1 MIINLL
7 TNSGLFI
14 LTLFLVFLALVL
26 HLAVLLVLALLRL
39 DLLEEL
45 FDLAHYPGL
54 VLRKE
59 GSVVG
64 ALILGGL
71 LEEGLL
77 LLHDPEPLVLVHD
90 QVLELDFRVGGHTLE
105 EVHLP
110 VEASEVVDAGGDLFV
125 ILLFSPFQDGSRE
138 LRELGRSLLFG
149 VQGRLRVVE
158 VALKILREEVVVTVD
173 EKLNLLLVIPATI
186 LIDWQ
191 LIEGGLHC

>member
-14 LTLFLVFLALVL
+14 LTLFLVFLAFVL
-26 HLAVLLVLALLRL
+26 HLLVLALLRL

-54 VLRKE
+54 VLREE
-59 GSVVG
+59 GSIVG
-64 ALILGGL
+64 ALVLGRL

-110 VEASEVVDAGGDLFV
+110 EEASEVVDAGGDLFV

-138 LRELGRSLLFG
+138 LRELG
-149 VQGRLRVVE
+149 
-158 VALKILREEVVVTVD
+158 
-173 EKLNLLLVIPATI
+173 
-186 LIDWQ
+186 
-191 LIEGGLHC
+191 

>member
-7 TNSGLFI
+7 TTSGLFI
-14 LTLFLVFLALVL
+14 LTLFLVLLALVL

-45 FDLAHYPGL
+45 FHLAHYPGL
-54 VLRKE
+54 VMRKE

-138 LRELGRSLLFG
+138 LRELGC
-149 VQGRLRVVE
+149 
-158 VALKILREEVVVTVD
+158 T
-173 EKLNLLLVIPATI
+173 LLLGV
-186 LIDWQ
+186 
-191 LIEGGLHC
+191 